1 MPTST
6 PPPLIPLD
14 WYFDFISPFAYLQFE
29 QFDHLPAGLS
39 ITFRPVLLGAL
50 LAHWESKGPA
60 EIVPKRRFTYRY
72 AQFRAEQLGIPF
84 RLPAAHPF
92 NPLTLLRLAIAAGCT
107 QSVIREIFRFVWRD
121 GGDPA
126 STGDV
131 QALAARLGVADL
143 ALATARPEVKAQLR
157 QNTEQAIALGVF
169 GVPTFVLGTDL
180 FWGED
185 ATPMLLHCIASPA
198 WLQSD
203 EVRRISDLPVGV
215 QREIR
220 GDALN

>member
-1 MPTST
+1 MPTA
-6 PPPLIPLD
+6 IPQPVQLD
-14 WYFDFISPFAYLQFE
+14 WYFDFISPFAYLQLE
-29 QFDHLPAGLS
+29 QFDRLPAHLS

-50 LAHWESKGPA
+50 LTHWDSKGPA
-60 EIVPKRRFTYRY
+60 EIPAKRRFTYRH

-84 RLPAAHPF
+84 RLPPAHPF
-92 NPLTLLRLAIAAGCT
+92 NPLKLLRLAIAAGCT
-107 QSVIREIFRFVWRD
+107 RSAVQEIFRFVWRD

-126 STGDV
+126 SDP
-131 QALAARLGVADL
+131 ALQMLGTRIGVADS
-143 ALATARPEVKAQLR
+143 AQAIARPDVKAQLR

-185 ATPMLLHCIASPA
+185 ATAMLLHCIAAPD

-203 EVRRISDLPVGV
+203 ELRRISDLPVGV
-215 QREIR
+215 QR
-220 GDALN
+220 NN